1 MVVVAAAAVEEEW
14 VWLPGLSQPRPLV
27 LRPPPPLLVLAP
39 GHFQAVVLLVHHL
52 PEHLPRER
60 EREKAISILKL
71 VMSVTL
77 QSCLPYSAILTTYE
91 AITLCAHTRFLH
103 SHNRDTHTHSH
114 NVWSSISTTQ
124 HKATLLTS
132 FRLLAV
138 RLTISKGSQ
147 QS

>member
-60 EREKAISILKL
+60 ERERESNQYTEACDECDPPKL
-71 VMSVTL
+71 FTVLCNSYYLRSYHFV
-77 QSCLPYSAILTTYE
+77 CTY
-91 AITLCAHTRFLH
+91 
-103 SHNRDTHTHSH
+103 
-114 NVWSSISTTQ
+114 
-124 HKATLLTS
+124 
-132 FRLLAV
+132 
-138 RLTISKGSQ
+138 
-147 QS
+147 